1 MLLYD
6 DVYCQSNCLS
16 VPGCQVLRGVIHNN
30 NRAKPGSGHWT
41 GDLKEPV
48 RDLGKFPTH
57 HRSPSQ
63 PIQVA
68 PISIPDL
75 WPDYT
80 PADGLQAVLCRQ
92 FDIQEMKWLHRR
104 CLTGVHFCVQ
114 SPSYCK
120 TSVKHSTVYILIELT
135 LRHWKSEGVGGGGL
149 VNDHG
154 DLGPSMLLS
163 AS

>member
-63 PIQVA
+63 PIQWPPSPYQIYG
-68 PISIPDL
+68 PITL
-75 WPDYT
+75 RRTVYK
-80 PADGLQAVLCRQ
+80 QCCV
-92 FDIQEMKWLHRR
+92 DIQEKKWLYRR

-120 TSVKHSTVYILIELT
+120 TSVKHSI
-135 LRHWKSEGVGGGGL
+135 S
-149 VNDHG
+149 
-154 DLGPSMLLS
+154 
-163 AS
+163 